1 MRKLLT
7 LAVAAAAAAVAVPAV
22 AQDKPKSLEENL
34 KVCTACHGADGNT
47 PLQPDFPKLGGQHY
61 DYLLHSLKAYKAG
74 VRKNPIMQPLAK
86 ALSRREMEEL
96 AGYYAGQKSTL
107 FIIPLH
113 RLARD
118 ER

>member
-1 MRKLLT
+1 MRRLAT
-7 LAVAAAAAAVAVPAV
+7 LAAAALLAAPAL
-22 AQDKPKSLEENL
+22 AQDKPKPNSLADNL
-34 KVCTACHGADGNT
+34 KVCAGCHGADGNT

-61 DYLLHSLKAYKAG
+61 DYLLHSLKAYKSG

-86 ALSRREMEEL
+86 ALSTKEMEEL
-96 AGYYAGQKSTL
+96 AAYYAGQKSTL

-113 RLARD
+113 RLAKD